1 MTRLLTLIL
10 CSSIIVAVSA
20 SNLPSPAVPDG
31 LGANIHFLGEP
42 ARDLNM
48 LQAGGFRFVRMDIS
62 WSTVEKEKNVY
73 DFSEH
78 DKLIEGLSK
87 RGMRA
92 LLILCYSNTL
102 YETNFMSVR
111 TEAGRQAFAR
121 FSKAAAQRYKGK
133 NVIWEIWNEPNIMFW
148 RPQPSIDDYMALVKA
163 VVPAI
168 READPKAVCIGPATS
183 AVDMIYLEACFK
195 RGLLKYIDAVSV
207 HPYRSSIPETVTPE
221 ILALKTL
228 IARYSPDRPNIPIIS
243 GEWGYTTVWPHTN
256 TYSGVDNK
264 LQGEYLPRQ
273 MLTNLS
279 LGIPMTIWYDWH
291 DGGVDPME
299 REFHFGTVDFEYN
312 PKPSY
317 INMKKMIEL
326 LSGKQFVKRL
336 PTDLDDYLLIFSDGK
351 RHTIAAWTIAKPH
364 TINPSA
370 RMRIDLTN
378 EPQYLDIHANDREML
393 AQSIFTVTCK
403 SHGIRSGVS
412 SKHRFAPQFTVHVS
426 NPFAKSIRVELK
438 PVMSEIITGNYVGA
452 TSFMLEPDE
461 EKTVLWRGNIHRRDK
476 TELSINLNASIDGI
490 RCSQDIQFGLINPIS
505 FDMQLQRDKTLA
517 VVIHNPGLSKLRAKI
532 QIESNNKVVLSKMV
546 DISGNQ
552 TELPI
557 GMQYATTDNTW
568 RITLQSN
575 KDLIADS
582 GDLKITPL
590 DVTADNTVAVVE
602 GDLSIPSSC
611 MLTEG
616 DGKILNIAYAYSSN
630 FIYSRISPR
639 KDVDI
644 KGKPHAAGVWVRG
657 DGSGLKLRMRF
668 IDAKGRLFQPI
679 FGIIDFKGWRFLTVD
694 LDDPSIENWG
704 QETLPPGITYPIK
717 LNTYI
722 LLDGIY
728 SPVKSSIDITGYCLI
743 YHGSDASEHTN
754 APVRKDR

>member
-1 MTRLLTLIL
+1 MIRLLTFIL
-10 CSSIIVAVSA
+10 CSSVIAVANA
-20 SNLPSPAVPDG
+20 SNLPSPSVPDG

-42 ARDLNM
+42 VRVLDM

-62 WSTVEKEKNVY
+62 WSTVEKEKGVY

-111 TEAGRQAFAR
+111 TEAGRQAFAQ
-121 FSKAAAQRYKGK
+121 FSKAAVQRYKGK

-163 VVPAI
+163 VVPVI

-195 RGLLKYIDAVSV
+195 RGLLNYIDAVSV
-207 HPYRSSIPETVTPE
+207 HPYRSSIPETVTSE

-256 TYSGVDNK
+256 TYSGVANK

-279 LGIPMTIWYDWH
+279 LGIPLSIWYDWH
-291 DGGVDPME
+291 DGGADPME

-317 INMKKMIEL
+317 INMKKMTEL
-326 LSGKQFVKRL
+326 LSGKQFVKRV

-364 TINPSA
+364 TVNPSA
-370 RMRIDLTN
+370 RTRIDLTN
-378 EPQYLDIHANDREML
+378 EPQYLDVHVNDREML

-438 PVMSEIITGNYVGA
+438 PVMSEFITGSYVGA

-461 EKTVLWRGNIHRRDK
+461 EKTVLWRGKIHRRDK
-476 TELSINLNASIDGI
+476 TELSIEVNAVIDGI
-490 RCSQDIQFGLINPIS
+490 KCSQVIEFGLIDLLS
-505 FDMQLQRDKTLA
+505 LDMQMQRDGTLA
-517 VVIHNPGLSKLRAKI
+517 VVIHNPGLSKLSAELLVK
-532 QIESNNKVVLSKMV
+532 SGYTVVFSKLV
-546 DISGNQ
+546 DIHSDRM
-552 TELPI
+552 EIPI
-557 GMQYATTDNTW
+557 GTQDTGVGNGL
-568 RITLQSN
+568 RVTLQN
-575 KDLIADS
+575 QKGLIADS
-582 GDLKITPL
+582 GEIYLLPL
-590 DVTADNTVAVVE
+590 DVTVDNAISVVE
-602 GDLSIPSSC
+602 GDL
-611 MLTEG
+611 
-616 DGKILNIAYAYSSN
+616 
-630 FIYSRISPR
+630 
-639 KDVDI
+639 
-644 KGKPHAAGVWVRG
+644 
-657 DGSGLKLRMRF
+657 
-668 IDAKGRLFQPI
+668 
-679 FGIIDFKGWRFLTVD
+679 
-694 LDDPSIENWG
+694 
-704 QETLPPGITYPIK
+704 
-717 LNTYI
+717 
-722 LLDGIY
+722 
-728 SPVKSSIDITGYCLI
+728 
-743 YHGSDASEHTN
+743 
-754 APVRKDR
+754 